1 MSELTLNEKTMNE
14 VMERMTALTAEGIV
28 VSEEPSGELNF
39 SGCHRGYC
47 QAWD

>member
-1 MSELTLNEKTMNE
+1 MSELSLTEKNVDE
-14 VMERMTALTAEGIV
+14 ILERITAL
-28 VSEEPSGELNF
+28 VSEGVLISDEPSGELNF